1 MVFLLSPVGHQQDS
15 ILGQKCFSLPL
26 KSYQSRWFST
36 ESILHSKKS
45 TVSYLFFQAVE
56 GLSLGLILFSSL
68 YTLYYDIDGGDGAD
82 DFYFLFIFG

>member
-1 MVFLLSPVGHQQDS
+1 MCFPLSTVDHQQDS

-26 KSYQSRWFST
+26 KSYQVSGFLLNQFC
-36 ESILHSKKS
+36 IAKN

-56 GLSLGLILFSSL
+56 GFSLGLILFSSL

-82 DFYFLFIFG
+82 NFYFLFVFS